1 MMSVTERYIIRI
13 SLHYFA

>member
-1 MMSVTERYIIRI
+1 MSVTERYIIRI